1 MGAAKSTIFVF
12 GDQLNRAIGALSDA
26 DPRSH
31 RVLMVE
37 SVGKIRSRSWHIQ
50 RIHLIVAA
58 MRRFSAELR
67 AEGFEVDYRIADSM
81 GAGLKAHRLEHS
93 PTEVLATEPNS
104 WSARQ
109 FLERNNVRQVRSTQF
124 LCHPEDFATFATG
137 RKSYKMEDFY
147 RWQRVRLGYL
157 VEGDQP
163 VGGKWNLDSE
173 NREPPPRDGSVVWA
187 TPPTTELDEIDRDI
201 ITTYR
206 DHAWGDAPT
215 GTWATTRT
223 EALSRLAHFIDD
235 VLPGFGPHE
244 DAMLSDNWHLAHS
257 LLSPYLN
264 LGLLM
269 PREVCDAAH
278 DAFLA
283 GRVPLN
289 SAEGFIR
296 QIIGWREF
304 IWNTYWKWMPDYPD
318 LNALDARVDLPP
330 LFTDPTRT
338 KMNCLSGCVSDVRQR
353 GYAHHIQRLMVMGN
367 FALIAG
373 IDPKQFTNWMWSSF
387 VDAAEWVMVPN
398 VVGMTLY
405 ADGGRVATKP
415 YAAGGNYIGK
425 MSDYCS
431 SCHYD
436 RSQRVG
442 DSACPFTTLYWNFLS
457 RNTERL
463 VKNPRVAQ
471 QVRAAGRLA
480 NIDAVNDRAAD
491 VLGGL
496 DAGRF

>member
-1 MGAAKSTIFVF
+1 VSSPATTVLVF
-12 GDQLNRAIGALSDA
+12 GDQLNTSIGALA
-26 DPRSH
+26 QANPEIH
-31 RVLMVE
+31 RVLMIE
-37 SVGKIRSRSWHIQ
+37 SFDKISSRKWHIQ

-58 MRRFSAELR
+58 MRRFAEELQGR
-67 AEGFEVDYRIADSM
+67 GYSVDYRRATSFRDGID
-81 GAGLKAHRLEHS
+81 AHRAEFR
-93 PTEVLATEPNS
+93 PTRVIATEPNS

-109 FLERNNVRQVRSTQF
+109 LLDQLGVEQVRSNQF
-124 LCHPEDFATFATG
+124 LCHPDDFESFVAG

-157 VEGDQP
+157 VDGDKP
-163 VGGKWNLDSE
+163 VGGTWNLDKE
-173 NREPPPRDGSVVWA
+173 NREPPPRDGSVTWPQPSS
-187 TPPTTELDEIDRDI
+187 TPLDDLDREIIDA
-201 ITTYR
+201 YR
-206 DHAWGDAPT
+206 PSSWGDEPT
-215 GTWATTRT
+215 GAWATTRAD
-223 EALSRLAHFIDD
+223 ALQRLAHFIDR

-244 DAMLSDNWHLAHS
+244 DAMLADNWHLAHS

-264 LGLLM
+264 LGLLL
-269 PREVCDAAH
+269 PTEVCDAAH
-278 DAFLA
+278 EAYLA
-283 GRVPLN
+283 GKVPLN

-318 LNALDARVDLPP
+318 LNALHATTPLPP
-330 LFTDPTRT
+330 VFTDPSRT
-338 KMNCLSGCVSDVRQR
+338 KMNCLSQCVSGVKAR

-373 IDPKQFTNWMWSSF
+373 INPRQFTDWMWESF

-415 YAAGGNYIGK
+415 YAAGGNYIDK
-425 MSDYCS
+425 MSDYCA
-431 SCHYD
+431 SCSYD
-436 RSQRVG
+436 RAKRVG
-442 DSACPFTTLYWNFLS
+442 DDACPFTTLYWNFLS
-457 RNTERL
+457 RNEERL
-463 VKNPRVAQ
+463 LRNPRVAQ
-471 QVRAAGRLA
+471 QVRAAQRLG

>member
-1 MGAAKSTIFVF
+1 MTTVLIF
-12 GDQLNRAIGALSDA
+12 GDQLNTAIGALATAS
-26 DPRSH
+26 PKSH
-31 RVLMVE
+31 RVLMIE
-37 SVGKIRSRSWHIQ
+37 STGKVAARKWHIQ
-50 RIHLIVAA
+50 RIHLIVAS
-58 MRRFSAELR
+58 MRRFADELR
-67 AEGFEVDYRIADSM
+67 EIGYDVDYRICDTFAT
-81 GAGLKAHRLEHS
+81 GIAEHRAQHS
-93 PTEVLATEPNS
+93 PNSIIATEPNS

-109 FLERNNVRQVRSTQF
+109 LLERHGIEQVRSNQF
-124 LCHPEDFATFATG
+124 LCHPDDFSEFATG

-157 VEGDQP
+157 VDNDRP
-163 VGGKWNLDSE
+163 VGGSWNFDKE
-173 NREPPPRDGSVVWA
+173 NREPPPRDGSVTWPE
-187 TPPTTELDEIDRDI
+187 PPTSPLDDLDREII
-201 ITTYR
+201 ATYR
-206 DHAWGDAPT
+206 GSSWGDEPT
-215 GTWATTRT
+215 GVWATTRHD
-223 EALSRLAHFIDD
+223 ALQRLTHFIDN

-244 DAMLSDNWHLAHS
+244 DAMLADNWHLAHS

-264 LGLLM
+264 LGLLL
-269 PREVCDAAH
+269 PGEVCDAAQA
-278 DAFLA
+278 AFHA
-283 GRVPLN
+283 GRVPIN
-289 SAEGFIR
+289 SVEGFIR

-318 LNALDARVDLPP
+318 LNALDATLPLPP
-330 LFTDPTRT
+330 LFTDPSKT
-338 KMNCLSGCVSDVRQR
+338 KMNCLSSCVSDVRSR

-373 IDPKQFTNWMWSSF
+373 INPRQFTDWMWSSF

-415 YAAGGNYIGK
+415 YAAGGNYIDK

-436 RSQRVG
+436 RSKRVG
-442 DSACPFTTLYWNFLS
+442 DDACPFTTLYWNFLS
-457 RNTERL
+457 RNQERF

-471 QVRAAGRLA
+471 QVRAAQRLA
-480 NIDAVNDRAAD
+480 NIDAVNDRAAG

-496 DAGRF
+496 DTGRF